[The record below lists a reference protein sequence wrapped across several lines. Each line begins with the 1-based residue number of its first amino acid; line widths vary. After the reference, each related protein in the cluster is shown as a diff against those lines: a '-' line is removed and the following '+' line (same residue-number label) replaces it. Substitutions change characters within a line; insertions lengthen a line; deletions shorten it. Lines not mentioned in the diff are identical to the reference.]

1 MFLLLAS
8 TADTLTEL
16 FLVHSCKQ
24 ERERSRLSRGPHFL
38 NLRSPACTHWSMQL
52 RWASS
57 HCSVSSRIRDQGFK
71 RAHSSWEEFAS
82 WLFLE
87 SLHFV
92 ARGRFLRCLY
102 NFQYLVAGISY
113 NPRSSSV
120 VSHTNS
126 FVLRVGSHATALKV
140 PFIIFHKASWGNL
153 LMHWTSFEVVVPSW
167 IVYILVSQPF
177 MANVW
182 LHWNIESCWMTT
194 DVQHPRVCMRKKRH
208 MTKIVPFVSL

>member
-71 RAHSSWEEFAS
+71 RALSSWEESAS
-82 WLFLE
+82 WLFWE

-140 PFIIFHKASWGNL
+140 PFIIFHKAS
-153 LMHWTSFEVVVPSW
+153 
-167 IVYILVSQPF
+167 
-177 MANVW
+177 
-182 LHWNIESCWMTT
+182 
-194 DVQHPRVCMRKKRH
+194 
-208 MTKIVPFVSL
+208 